1 MASLLNGPV
10 DDLVHRVVNENQ
22 GQWADRLGGPPSQV
36 RTLPRAAGQGR
47 PQRRATRTNPAV
59 HVNVTDASVHGE
71 LCAAPLPGLGADSRR
86 ATKAAAWRAIPPSTS
101 TLWDTDVVAVGAHE
115 SPPLHRSIVLSPSSG
130 LIADKESPAMRWR
143 GCRRR
148 PPRRRRGA
156 RPWCRTRNVPCSRV
170 FAALL
175 ERHHKP
181 PAHAKL
187 EPSPPPGEWCFC
199 ICPLGP
205 ALVIAPSHDGVRRP
219 RGSERPPRPG
229 RPKGPTVPAA
239 QSVRR

>member
-1 MASLLNGPV
+1 M
-10 DDLVHRVVNENQ
+10 
-22 GQWADRLGGPPSQV
+22 
-36 RTLPRAAGQGR
+36 
-47 PQRRATRTNPAV
+47 
-59 HVNVTDASVHGE
+59 
-71 LCAAPLPGLGADSRR
+71 CAPLPGLGADSRR

-187 EPSPPPGEWCFC
+187 EPSPPPGEWCIC
-199 ICPLGP
+199 IRPLGP

-219 RGSERPPRPG
+219 RGSVTPTAAWEAQVTNSPRAIGAALDGWNSGMSLRKRRYYPALYSTAEQRISPLLVTVHIRSLHNHSNQVSDRLIPG
-229 RPKGPTVPAA
+229 SPALRA
-239 QSVRR
+239 LRSA